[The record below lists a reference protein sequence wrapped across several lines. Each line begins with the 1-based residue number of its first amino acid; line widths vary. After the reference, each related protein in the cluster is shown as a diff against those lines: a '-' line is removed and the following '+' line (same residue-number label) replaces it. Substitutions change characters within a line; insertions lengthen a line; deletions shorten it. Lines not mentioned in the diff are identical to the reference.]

1 MWVTLATILMLVAL
15 PWTQSMPH
23 REEAVPAAAADAP
36 VVDIVGMGKVEGR
49 SALSYAQRRPYYSFL
64 GIRYAKSPSG
74 PLRFQPPEL
83 EEPWDDV
90 RPAKLFGRKC
100 PQTGIFRSGEFAE
113 TSRNDPRNWHA
124 RLEEQMGVVEEEPQA
139 DEDVED
145 CLYIQIYTP
154 NYNATK
160 KMPVMV
166 FFHGGAYAGGSSNV
180 YGGDKLMDK
189 DVVLVVPHYRL
200 GPLSFLSLGTDDI
213 AGNAGLLDQVKALE
227 WVNKFISNFGGDP
240 ERVTIFGES
249 AGAASVSYLMLT
261 PLAKGLFTHVIAE
274 SGSALS
280 DWAIDLTPEYHSI
293 NIAEEAGCNV
303 YGSDGKHN
311 ITEITL
317 CLQTVDAM
325 KLTRAYQTYK
335 YKEEKRGHTGFGG
348 CSPIIQKAGKV
359 RFIEEHPDTLIRTGR
374 YNHVPIM
381 FGSNRDEGTYVLAI
395 VYFGYMVPN
404 NLVNDEEFLK
414 FRMSDIALQL
424 FNVKDPNFWLVDAI
438 ESRYEPPNAVGN
450 FTLLMPGLI
459 DILGAAFLKGPT
471 YHVVQFN
478 SQYVNSYHYTFN
490 YNGSKSLWSMI
501 GNKNSPF
508 PGGICHSDELLYIFS
523 IPLFPLN
530 EKDKHVSHKMV
541 ALWTNFATYGN
552 PTPPESP
559 IDGVPEWPAYSIT
572 TNPYMRIME
581 EFTIQHNFTNEY
593 TIDVDEGMTN
603 DP

>member
-1 MWVTLATILMLVAL
+1 MWITYAVILILSVL
-15 PWTQSMPH
+15 PWIQSMP
-23 REEAVPAAAADAP
+23 PPD
-36 VVDIVGMGKVEGR
+36 VDPRDDNPIVNITGMGAVEGR
-49 SALSYAQRRPYYSFL
+49 TGLSYMQRRKYYSFL

-83 EEPWDDV
+83 EEPWEGV
-90 RPAKLFGRKC
+90 RMAKYFGQKC

-124 RLEEQMGVVEEEPQA
+124 RLEEMMGIEEEPEA
-139 DEDVED
+139 NKDIED

-154 NYNATK
+154 DYNATK

-213 AGNAGLLDQVKALE
+213 AGNAGMLDQVKALE
-227 WVNKFISNFGGDP
+227 WVNKFISHFGGDP
-240 ERVTIFGES
+240 NRVTIFGES

-293 NIAEEAGCNV
+293 NIAEEAGCEI
-303 YGSDGKHN
+303 YGTDGKHN
-311 ITEITL
+311 ITGITL

-325 KLTRAYQTYK
+325 KLTKAYQTYK

-348 CSPIIQKAGKV
+348 CSPIIQRAGKV
-359 RFIEEHPDTLIRTGR
+359 RYIEEHPDTLIRSGR
-374 YNHVPIM
+374 YNKVPIM

-404 NLVNDEEFLK
+404 NLVYDEDFLK

-424 FNVKDPNFWLVDAI
+424 FDVKDPNFWLIDSI
-438 ESRYEPPNAVGN
+438 ESRYEPPEAKGN
-450 FTLLMPGLI
+450 FTLLTPAII
-459 DILGAAFLKGPT
+459 DLKRDLKGNR
-471 YHVVQFN
+471 YSSVEDVQGA
-478 SQYVNSYHYTFN
+478 VTA
-490 YNGSKSLWSMI
+490 SL
-501 GNKNSPF
+501 K
-508 PGGICHSDELLYIFS
+508 GILE
-523 IPLFPLN
+523 
-530 EKDKHVSHKMV
+530 
-541 ALWTNFATYGN
+541 
-552 PTPPESP
+552 
-559 IDGVPEWPAYSIT
+559 
-572 TNPYMRIME
+572 R
-581 EFTIQHNFTNEY
+581 EFQ
-593 TIDVDEGMTN
+593 
-603 DP
+603 